1 MDYRLRRISDKY
13 ISAGEL
19 PADVDQVVTI
29 DRIVTGDVTGEGG
42 KITTTGLL
50 YFKGWPKAMVLNS
63 GNGKT
68 IRKLY
73 GKDDDAWLGKSIS
86 LYRSTTKVGGDPDVP
101 CIRVRPAVPKTGRAD
116 PQPNE
121 EAAAYVSSVC
131 KLLEEAKTL
140 DEIKAITKEH
150 GARLN
155 ALPKDLCALAER
167 TRVAMVKTFEKP
179 AGAA

>member
-42 KITTTGLL
+42 KITTTGPLH
-50 YFKGWPKAMVLNS
+50 FKGWAKAMVLNS

-73 GKDDDAWLGKSIS
+73 GKDDDAWIGKSIS

-121 EAAAYVSSVC
+121 EVARYVAATC
-131 KLLEEAKTL
+131 IELEAATSLEQLEAIAQAHR
-140 DEIKAITKEH
+140 ERVA
-150 GARLN
+150 
-155 ALPKDLCALAER
+155 ALPKDLAEHVKR
-167 TRVAMVKTFEKP
+167 SKATMAKTFATP
-179 AGAA
+179 AGGS

>member
-19 PADVDQVVTI
+19 PVDVDLVVTI

-50 YFKGWPKAMVLNS
+50 YFKGWAKAMVLNS

-73 GKDDDAWLGKSIS
+73 GKDDDAWLGKAVS

-101 CIRVRPAVPKTGRAD
+101 CIRVRPAVPKSGRAD

-121 EAAAYVSSVC
+121 DAAKYVMEVGTELEAATS
-131 KLLEEAKTL
+131 LEQLEAIAL
-140 DEIKAITKEH
+140 AHRERVA
-150 GARLN
+150 
-155 ALPKDLCALAER
+155 ALPKALAD
-167 TRVAMVKTFEKP
+167 TVKRVKAAMVKALTP